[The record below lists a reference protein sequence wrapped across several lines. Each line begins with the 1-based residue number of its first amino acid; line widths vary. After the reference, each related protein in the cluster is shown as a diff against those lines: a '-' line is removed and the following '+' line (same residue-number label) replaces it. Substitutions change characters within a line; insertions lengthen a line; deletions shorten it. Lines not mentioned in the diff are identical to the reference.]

1 VILQELTMKS
11 SKKVGL
17 IVFFVL
23 GMSIF
28 GYSQYASASQI
39 GVSVTQSELLNE
51 NEKGS
56 NYNIELQFENPSLLI
71 LTAGD
76 TEFFIIAN
84 NEMVGAG
91 QLEPFTLQPL
101 GSSFVKGTFHTDSNV
116 DVESQSVKISGVTKY
131 DVFFTSIDVPFV
143 YYPTEEQARE
153 FIHQN

>member
-1 VILQELTMKS
+1 MKS
-11 SKKVGL
+11 SKKGGL
-17 IVFFVL
+17 IVLFVL

-39 GVSVTQSELLNE
+39 EVSITQSELLNE

-71 LTAGD
+71 LTAGE

-84 NEMVGAG
+84 NQMVGKG

-101 GSSFVKGTFHTDSNV
+101 DSSYVKGTFHTDSNI
-116 DVESQSVKISGVTKY
+116 DEESQSIKISGVTKY
-131 DVFFTSIDVPFV
+131 DLFFTSIDVPFV

>member
-1 VILQELTMKS
+1 MES
-11 SKKVGL
+11 SKKRGL
-17 IVFFVL
+17 IVLFVL

-39 GVSVTQSELLNE
+39 GVSITQSELLNE

-71 LTAGD
+71 LSAGE

-84 NEMVGAG
+84 NEMAGKG

-101 GSSFVKGTFHTDSNV
+101 DSSYVKGTFHTDSNV
-116 DVESQSVKISGVTKY
+116 DGESQSVKISGVTKY
-131 DVFFTSIDVPFV
+131 DVFFTSIEVPFV

>member
-1 VILQELTMKS
+1 MKS
-11 SKKVGL
+11 SKKKGL
-17 IVFFVL
+17 IVLFVL
-23 GMSIF
+23 GVSIF
-28 GYSQYASASQI
+28 GYSQYASASEI
-39 GVSVTQSELLNE
+39 GVSITQSELLNE

-56 NYNIELQFENPSLLI
+56 NYNIELQFENPSLLM
-71 LTAGD
+71 LTAGN

-91 QLEPFTLQPL
+91 QLDPFTLQPL
-101 GSSFVKGTFHTDSNV
+101 SSSYVKGTFHTDSNV
-116 DVESQSVKISGVTKY
+116 DEESQSVKISGVIKY